1 MNYDEIVSGLILELR
16 RGTLILLVLSQLK
29 EPMYGYNLVKKL
41 QDNGIPIEANTLYPL
56 MRRLESQGLLK
67 SEWETSEAK
76 PRKYYKITDDGL
88 IVLERVVNHWNNFS
102 QNVNKLLEDNNEND
116 LIERYIYAVTKRLP
130 QKVQK
135 DISDE
140 LRTLI
145 DDMLV
150 ERCGELVPE
159 EKDIRVVLTE
169 LGTPEELYEKY
180 NPDNKKCLIGSPY
193 YSTYKYVLKIVM
205 ICTIFGIILA
215 NIISGI
221 FDFSKSN
228 SIENVVSSTATFIAS
243 LITNLII
250 SVGVAFGFVTAL
262 FAFFYHKDI
271 KIDTTSNLDS
281 LPPVP
286 KKNEKISKVDS
297 IISIGI
303 SVIFLVVFL
312 TAPQIFCIVMYN
324 EFIPIFN
331 LETIRQTWYIIVMFS
346 VVGIIRDVV
355 RLIEGRYSK
364 KVMIIT
370 IIANVSSALLAIWW
384 LADDKIINPNISKS
398 MTSLFDENGQFM
410 SNIFSNFQQFF
421 LTIIIFALM
430 LDMLVTVFKCLK
442 SKEK

>member
-1 MNYDEIVSGLILELR
+1 M
-16 RGTLILLVLSQLK
+16 K
-29 EPMYGYNLVKKL
+29 
-41 QDNGIPIEANTLYPL
+41 
-56 MRRLESQGLLK
+56 
-67 SEWETSEAK
+67 
-76 PRKYYKITDDGL
+76 
-88 IVLERVVNHWNNFS
+88 
-102 QNVNKLLEDNNEND
+102 ND

-130 QKVQK
+130 QKVRK
-135 DISDE
+135 DISNE

-145 DDMLV
+145 DDMLA

-205 ICTIFGIILA
+205 ICTIFGVILA

-221 FDFSKSN
+221 LDFSKSN
-228 SIENVVSSTATFIAS
+228 SIENVVSSSANFIAS

-250 SVGVAFGFVTAL
+250 SVGAAFGFVTAL

-281 LPPVP
+281 LPSVP
-286 KKNEKISKVDS
+286 EKNEKISKVDS
-297 IISIGI
+297 IISIGL
-303 SVIFLVVFL
+303 SVIFLIVFL
-312 TAPQIFCIVMYN
+312 TAPQIFCVAIYN

-331 LETIRQTWYIIVMFS
+331 FETIRQTWYIIVMFS

-364 KVMIIT
+364 KVMIT
-370 IIANVSSALLAIWW
+370 TVAANIISGFLSLWW
-384 LADDKIINPNISKS
+384 LMNDRIMNPKFADNISKIFNNES
-398 MTSLFDENGQFM
+398 TFII
-410 SNIFSNFQQFF
+410 NIFSNFQYFF
-421 LTIIIFALM
+421 LGLIIFALL
-430 LDMLVTVFKCLK
+430 LDILVTVFKYLK
-442 SKEK
+442 NKEK

>member
-1 MNYDEIVSGLILELR
+1 M
-16 RGTLILLVLSQLK
+16 K
-29 EPMYGYNLVKKL
+29 
-41 QDNGIPIEANTLYPL
+41 
-56 MRRLESQGLLK
+56 
-67 SEWETSEAK
+67 
-76 PRKYYKITDDGL
+76 
-88 IVLERVVNHWNNFS
+88 
-102 QNVNKLLEDNNEND
+102 ND

-281 LPPVP
+281 LPSVP

-346 VVGIIRDVV
+346 AVGIIRDVV

-410 SNIFSNFQQFF
+410 SNIFSNFQDFF
-421 LTIIIFALM
+421 LTIIIFAFM

>member
-1 MNYDEIVSGLILELR
+1 M
-16 RGTLILLVLSQLK
+16 K
-29 EPMYGYNLVKKL
+29 
-41 QDNGIPIEANTLYPL
+41 
-56 MRRLESQGLLK
+56 
-67 SEWETSEAK
+67 
-76 PRKYYKITDDGL
+76 
-88 IVLERVVNHWNNFS
+88 
-102 QNVNKLLEDNNEND
+102 ND

-130 QKVQK
+130 EKIKNDVSK
-135 DISDE
+135 E
-140 LRTLI
+140 LKTLI
-145 DDMLV
+145 DDMLT

-205 ICTIFGIILA
+205 LCTIFGIILA

-228 SIENVVSSTATFIAS
+228 SIENIVSSSATFLAS
-243 LITNLII
+243 LITDLIMSI
-250 SVGVAFGFVTAL
+250 VMAFGFVTAL
-262 FAFFYHKDI
+262 FAFFYRKDI

-281 LPPVP
+281 LPSVP

-303 SVIFLVVFL
+303 SVIFLIVFL
-312 TAPQIFCIVMYN
+312 TAPQIFCVVMYN

-355 RLIEGRYSK
+355 RLIEGRYSQ
-364 KVMIIT
+364 KVMIT
-370 IIANVSSALLAIWW
+370 TVATNIISGFLSVWW
-384 LADDKIINPNISKS
+384 LMNDRIMNPKFADSISK
-398 MTSLFDENGQFM
+398 LFNNESTFII
-410 SNIFSNFQQFF
+410 NIFSNFQYFF
-421 LTIIIFALM
+421 LGFIIFVLL
-430 LDMLVTVFKCLK
+430 LDMFVTVFKYLK
-442 SKEK
+442 GKEK

>member
-1 MNYDEIVSGLILELR
+1 M
-16 RGTLILLVLSQLK
+16 K
-29 EPMYGYNLVKKL
+29 
-41 QDNGIPIEANTLYPL
+41 
-56 MRRLESQGLLK
+56 
-67 SEWETSEAK
+67 
-76 PRKYYKITDDGL
+76 
-88 IVLERVVNHWNNFS
+88 
-102 QNVNKLLEDNNEND
+102 ND

-130 QKVQK
+130 EKIKNDVSK
-135 DISDE
+135 E
-140 LRTLI
+140 LKTLI
-145 DDMLV
+145 DDMLT

-205 ICTIFGIILA
+205 LCTIFGIILA

-228 SIENVVSSTATFIAS
+228 SIENIVSSSATFLAS
-243 LITNLII
+243 LITDLIMSI
-250 SVGVAFGFVTAL
+250 VMAFGFVTAL

-281 LPPVP
+281 LPSVP

-303 SVIFLVVFL
+303 SVIFLIVFL
-312 TAPQIFCIVMYN
+312 TAPQIFCVVMYN

-355 RLIEGRYSK
+355 RLIEGRYSQ
-364 KVMIIT
+364 KVMIT
-370 IIANVSSALLAIWW
+370 TVATNIISGFLSVWW
-384 LADDKIINPNISKS
+384 LMNDRIMNPKFADSISK
-398 MTSLFDENGQFM
+398 LFNNESTFII
-410 SNIFSNFQQFF
+410 NIFSNFQYFF
-421 LTIIIFALM
+421 LGFIIFVLL
-430 LDMLVTVFKCLK
+430 LDMFVTVFKYLK
-442 SKEK
+442 GKEK

>member
-1 MNYDEIVSGLILELR
+1 M
-16 RGTLILLVLSQLK
+16 K
-29 EPMYGYNLVKKL
+29 
-41 QDNGIPIEANTLYPL
+41 
-56 MRRLESQGLLK
+56 
-67 SEWETSEAK
+67 
-76 PRKYYKITDDGL
+76 
-88 IVLERVVNHWNNFS
+88 
-102 QNVNKLLEDNNEND
+102 ND

-130 QKVQK
+130 QKVRK
-135 DISDE
+135 DISNE

-145 DDMLV
+145 DDMLA

-205 ICTIFGIILA
+205 ICTIFGVILA

-221 FDFSKSN
+221 LDFSKSN
-228 SIENVVSSTATFIAS
+228 SIENVVSSSANFIAS

-250 SVGVAFGFVTAL
+250 SVGAAFGFVTAL

-281 LPPVP
+281 LPSVP
-286 KKNEKISKVDS
+286 EKNEKISKVDS
-297 IISIGI
+297 IISIGL
-303 SVIFLVVFL
+303 SVIFLIVFL
-312 TAPQIFCIVMYN
+312 TAPQIFCVVMYN

-331 LETIRQTWYIIVMFS
+331 FETIRQTWYIIVMFI

-364 KVMIIT
+364 KVMIT
-370 IIANVSSALLAIWW
+370 TVAANIISGFLSLWW
-384 LADDKIINPNISKS
+384 LMNDRIMNPKFADNISKIFNNES
-398 MTSLFDENGQFM
+398 TFII
-410 SNIFSNFQQFF
+410 NIFSNFQYFF
-421 LTIIIFALM
+421 LGLIIFALL
-430 LDMLVTVFKCLK
+430 LDILVTVFKYLK
-442 SKEK
+442 NKEK

>member
-1 MNYDEIVSGLILELR
+1 M
-16 RGTLILLVLSQLK
+16 K
-29 EPMYGYNLVKKL
+29 
-41 QDNGIPIEANTLYPL
+41 
-56 MRRLESQGLLK
+56 
-67 SEWETSEAK
+67 
-76 PRKYYKITDDGL
+76 
-88 IVLERVVNHWNNFS
+88 
-102 QNVNKLLEDNNEND
+102 ND

-130 QKVQK
+130 QKVRK
-135 DISDE
+135 DISNE

-145 DDMLV
+145 DDMLA

-205 ICTIFGIILA
+205 ICTIFGVILA

-221 FDFSKSN
+221 LDFSKSN
-228 SIENVVSSTATFIAS
+228 SIENVVSSSANFIAS

-250 SVGVAFGFVTAL
+250 SVGAAFCFVTAL

-281 LPPVP
+281 LPSVP
-286 KKNEKISKVDS
+286 EKNEKISKVDS
-297 IISIGI
+297 IISIGL
-303 SVIFLVVFL
+303 SVIFLIVFL
-312 TAPQIFCIVMYN
+312 TAPQIFCVVMYN

-331 LETIRQTWYIIVMFS
+331 FETIRQTWYIIVMFS

-364 KVMIIT
+364 KVMIT
-370 IIANVSSALLAIWW
+370 TVAANIISGFLSLWW
-384 LADDKIINPNISKS
+384 LMNDRIMNPKFADNISKIFNNES
-398 MTSLFDENGQFM
+398 TFII
-410 SNIFSNFQQFF
+410 NIFSNFQYFF
-421 LTIIIFALM
+421 LGLIIFALL
-430 LDMLVTVFKCLK
+430 LDILVTVFKYLK
-442 SKEK
+442 NKEK

>member
-1 MNYDEIVSGLILELR
+1 M
-16 RGTLILLVLSQLK
+16 K
-29 EPMYGYNLVKKL
+29 
-41 QDNGIPIEANTLYPL
+41 
-56 MRRLESQGLLK
+56 
-67 SEWETSEAK
+67 
-76 PRKYYKITDDGL
+76 
-88 IVLERVVNHWNNFS
+88 
-102 QNVNKLLEDNNEND
+102 ND

-130 QKVQK
+130 QKVRK
-135 DISDE
+135 DISNE

-145 DDMLV
+145 DDMLA

-205 ICTIFGIILA
+205 ICTIFGVILA

-221 FDFSKSN
+221 LDFSKSN
-228 SIENVVSSTATFIAS
+228 SIENVVSSSANFIAS

-250 SVGVAFGFVTAL
+250 SVGAAFGFVTAL

-281 LPPVP
+281 LPSVP
-286 KKNEKISKVDS
+286 EKNEKISKVDS
-297 IISIGI
+297 IISIGL
-303 SVIFLVVFL
+303 SVIFLIVFL
-312 TAPQIFCIVMYN
+312 TAPQIFCVVMYN

-331 LETIRQTWYIIVMFS
+331 FETIRQTWYIIVMFS

-364 KVMIIT
+364 KIMIT
-370 IIANVSSALLAIWW
+370 TVAANIISGFLSVWW
-384 LADDKIINPNISKS
+384 LMNDRIMNPKFADNISKIFNNES
-398 MTSLFDENGQFM
+398 TFII
-410 SNIFSNFQQFF
+410 NIFSNFQYFF
-421 LTIIIFALM
+421 LGLIIFALL
-430 LDMLVTVFKCLK
+430 LDISVTVFKYLK
-442 SKEK
+442 NKEK

>member
-1 MNYDEIVSGLILELR
+1 M
-16 RGTLILLVLSQLK
+16 K
-29 EPMYGYNLVKKL
+29 
-41 QDNGIPIEANTLYPL
+41 
-56 MRRLESQGLLK
+56 
-67 SEWETSEAK
+67 
-76 PRKYYKITDDGL
+76 
-88 IVLERVVNHWNNFS
+88 
-102 QNVNKLLEDNNEND
+102 ND

-130 QKVQK
+130 QKVRK
-135 DISDE
+135 DISNE

-145 DDMLV
+145 DDMLA

-205 ICTIFGIILA
+205 ICTIFGVILA

-221 FDFSKSN
+221 LDFSKSN
-228 SIENVVSSTATFIAS
+228 SIENVVSSSANFIAS

-250 SVGVAFGFVTAL
+250 SVGAAFGFVTAL

-281 LPPVP
+281 LPSVP
-286 KKNEKISKVDS
+286 EKNEKISKVDS
-297 IISIGI
+297 IISIGL
-303 SVIFLVVFL
+303 SVIFLIVFL
-312 TAPQIFCIVMYN
+312 TAPQIFCVVMYN

-331 LETIRQTWYIIVMFS
+331 FETIRQTWYIIVMFS

-364 KVMIIT
+364 KVMIT
-370 IIANVSSALLAIWW
+370 TVAANIISGFLSLWW
-384 LADDKIINPNISKS
+384 LMNDRIMNPKFADNISKIFNNES
-398 MTSLFDENGQFM
+398 TFII
-410 SNIFSNFQQFF
+410 NIFSNFQYFF
-421 LTIIIFALM
+421 LGLIIFALL
-430 LDMLVTVFKCLK
+430 LDILVTVFKYLK
-442 SKEK
+442 NKEK

>member
-1 MNYDEIVSGLILELR
+1 M
-16 RGTLILLVLSQLK
+16 K
-29 EPMYGYNLVKKL
+29 
-41 QDNGIPIEANTLYPL
+41 
-56 MRRLESQGLLK
+56 
-67 SEWETSEAK
+67 
-76 PRKYYKITDDGL
+76 
-88 IVLERVVNHWNNFS
+88 
-102 QNVNKLLEDNNEND
+102 ND

-130 QKVQK
+130 QKVRK
-135 DISDE
+135 DISNE

-145 DDMLV
+145 DDMLA

-205 ICTIFGIILA
+205 ICTIFGVILA

-221 FDFSKSN
+221 LDFSKSN
-228 SIENVVSSTATFIAS
+228 SIENVVSSSANFIAS

-250 SVGVAFGFVTAL
+250 SVGAAFGFVTAL

-281 LPPVP
+281 LPSVP
-286 KKNEKISKVDS
+286 EKNEKISKVDS
-297 IISIGI
+297 IISIGL
-303 SVIFLVVFL
+303 SVIFLIVFL
-312 TAPQIFCIVMYN
+312 TAPQIFCVVMYN

-331 LETIRQTWYIIVMFS
+331 FETIRQTWYIIVMFS

-364 KVMIIT
+364 KIMIT
-370 IIANVSSALLAIWW
+370 TVAANIISGFLSVWW
-384 LADDKIINPNISKS
+384 LMNDRIMNPKFADNISKIFNNES
-398 MTSLFDENGQFM
+398 TFII
-410 SNIFSNFQQFF
+410 NIFSNFQYFF
-421 LTIIIFALM
+421 LALIIFALL
-430 LDMLVTVFKCLK
+430 LDISVTVFKYLK
-442 SKEK
+442 NKEK

>member
-1 MNYDEIVSGLILELR
+1 M
-16 RGTLILLVLSQLK
+16 K
-29 EPMYGYNLVKKL
+29 
-41 QDNGIPIEANTLYPL
+41 
-56 MRRLESQGLLK
+56 
-67 SEWETSEAK
+67 
-76 PRKYYKITDDGL
+76 
-88 IVLERVVNHWNNFS
+88 
-102 QNVNKLLEDNNEND
+102 ND

-130 QKVQK
+130 QKVRK
-135 DISDE
+135 DISNE

-145 DDMLV
+145 DDMLA

-205 ICTIFGIILA
+205 ICTIFGVILA

-221 FDFSKSN
+221 LDFSKSD
-228 SIENVVSSTATFIAS
+228 SIENVVSSSANFIAS

-250 SVGVAFGFVTAL
+250 SVGAAFGFVTAL

-281 LPPVP
+281 LPSVP
-286 KKNEKISKVDS
+286 EKNEKISKVDS
-297 IISIGI
+297 IISIGL
-303 SVIFLVVFL
+303 SVIFLIVFL
-312 TAPQIFCIVMYN
+312 TAPQIFCVVMYN

-331 LETIRQTWYIIVMFS
+331 FETIRQTWYIIVMFS

-364 KVMIIT
+364 KVMIT
-370 IIANVSSALLAIWW
+370 TVAANIISGFLSLWW
-384 LADDKIINPNISKS
+384 LMNDRIMNPKFADNISKIFNNES
-398 MTSLFDENGQFM
+398 TFII
-410 SNIFSNFQQFF
+410 NIFSNFQYFF
-421 LTIIIFALM
+421 LGLIIFALL
-430 LDMLVTVFKCLK
+430 LDILVTVFKYLK
-442 SKEK
+442 NKEK

>member
-1 MNYDEIVSGLILELR
+1 M
-16 RGTLILLVLSQLK
+16 K
-29 EPMYGYNLVKKL
+29 
-41 QDNGIPIEANTLYPL
+41 
-56 MRRLESQGLLK
+56 
-67 SEWETSEAK
+67 
-76 PRKYYKITDDGL
+76 
-88 IVLERVVNHWNNFS
+88 
-102 QNVNKLLEDNNEND
+102 ND

-130 QKVQK
+130 QKVRK
-135 DISDE
+135 DISNE

-145 DDMLV
+145 DDMLA

-205 ICTIFGIILA
+205 ICTIFGVILA

-221 FDFSKSN
+221 LDFSKSN
-228 SIENVVSSTATFIAS
+228 SIENVVSSSANFIAS

-250 SVGVAFGFVTAL
+250 SVGAAFGFVTAL

-281 LPPVP
+281 LPSVP
-286 KKNEKISKVDS
+286 EKNEKISKVDS
-297 IISIGI
+297 IISIGL
-303 SVIFLVVFL
+303 SVIFLIVFL
-312 TAPQIFCIVMYN
+312 TAPQIFCVVMYN

-331 LETIRQTWYIIVMFS
+331 FETIRQTWYIIVMFS

-364 KVMIIT
+364 KIMIT
-370 IIANVSSALLAIWW
+370 TVAANIISGFLSVWW
-384 LADDKIINPNISKS
+384 LMNDRIMNPKFADNISKIFNNES
-398 MTSLFDENGQFM
+398 TFII
-410 SNIFSNFQQFF
+410 NIFSNFQYFF
-421 LTIIIFALM
+421 LGLIIFALL
-430 LDMLVTVFKCLK
+430 LDILVTVFKYLK
-442 SKEK
+442 NKEK

>member
-1 MNYDEIVSGLILELR
+1 M
-16 RGTLILLVLSQLK
+16 K
-29 EPMYGYNLVKKL
+29 
-41 QDNGIPIEANTLYPL
+41 
-56 MRRLESQGLLK
+56 
-67 SEWETSEAK
+67 
-76 PRKYYKITDDGL
+76 
-88 IVLERVVNHWNNFS
+88 
-102 QNVNKLLEDNNEND
+102 ND

-130 QKVQK
+130 QKVRK
-135 DISDE
+135 DISNE

-145 DDMLV
+145 DDMLA

-205 ICTIFGIILA
+205 ICTIFGVILA

-221 FDFSKSN
+221 LDFSKSN
-228 SIENVVSSTATFIAS
+228 SIENVVSSSANFIAS

-250 SVGVAFGFVTAL
+250 SVGAAFGFVTAL

-281 LPPVP
+281 LPSVP
-286 KKNEKISKVDS
+286 EKNEKISKVDS
-297 IISIGI
+297 IISIGL
-303 SVIFLVVFL
+303 SVIFLIVFL
-312 TAPQIFCIVMYN
+312 TAPQIFCVVMYN

-331 LETIRQTWYIIVMFS
+331 FETIRQTWYIIVMFS

-364 KVMIIT
+364 KIMIT
-370 IIANVSSALLAIWW
+370 TVAANIISGFLSVWW
-384 LADDKIINPNISKS
+384 LMNDRIMNPKFADNISKIFNNES
-398 MTSLFDENGQFM
+398 TFM
-410 SNIFSNFQQFF
+410 INIFSNFQYFF
-421 LTIIIFALM
+421 LGLIIFALL
-430 LDMLVTVFKCLK
+430 LDILVTVFKYLK
-442 SKEK
+442 NKEK